1 MPGFANMVEKPP
13 SSAPTGQPQSQQRQQ
28 NPLPNSAQSQQQQP
42 QERPRSPPPPPTS
55 PISPSTRLPPDI
67 APAVP
72 VPTATGSST
81 RYTAVPSPSAVSFF
95 AANRPALTHLSQPD
109 QNAPPP
115 PSTSSAQAQ
124 PPLDAPP
131 PPRPLDFDT
140 NPDVLAIKSAISIL
154 QIQRAR
160 AQADIAALGRAKDA
174 ALREPLA
181 FVDDLR
187 AGRVST
193 APEAPTLFDP
203 FAPLDED
210 GDDSDSSSD
219 EDAAAADAS
228 ATKGKQP
235 AGAASKPANQRGKD
249 PSPPWRNLPKPQNV
263 VRCPPINWSQYAV
276 VGESLDKLH
285 NEQVA
290 RPNPGA
296 PAVMGA
302 GGVYEFKGGSS
313 SQAGAPGPRFVGVSA
328 PYDPQR
334 DKLEKKPRKTKG
346 TAV

>member
-1 MPGFANMVEKPP
+1 MTEKSP
-13 SSAPTGQPQSQQRQQ
+13 SSAQTGQPQQQRQLQ
-28 NPLPNSAQSQQQQP
+28 NPLPNSTQPQQRP

-109 QNAPPP
+109 QNAPPTQA
-115 PSTSSAQAQ
+115 STSSQAQ

-160 AQADIAALGRAKDA
+160 AQADMAALGRARDA
-174 ALREPLA
+174 AMREPLA
-181 FVDDLR
+181 FVEDLR
-187 AGRVST
+187 TGRVAT

-203 FAPLDED
+203 FAPLGEDED
-210 GDDSDSSSD
+210 DDSSSD
-219 EDAAAADAS
+219 EDAATADAS

-235 AGAASKPANQRGKD
+235 AGASSKPASQRGKD
-249 PSPPWRNLPKPQNV
+249 PSPPWRNLPRPQNV

-296 PAVMGA
+296 PAVMGS
-302 GGVYEFKGGSS
+302 GGVYEFKGGSP
-313 SQAGAPGPRFVGVSA
+313 SQPVGPGPRFVGVAA

-334 DKLEKKPRKTKG
+334 DKLEKKPRKPKG
-346 TAV
+346 AAV

>member
-1 MPGFANMVEKPP
+1 MAEKPP
-13 SSAPTGQPQSQQRQQ
+13 PSAPTGQQQSQQRQQ
-28 NPLPNSAQSQQQQP
+28 NPPLPNSTQPQQQP

-109 QNAPPP
+109 QNAGPALQAGT
-115 PSTSSAQAQ
+115 STSSQAQ

-187 AGRVST
+187 AGRVAT

-203 FAPLDED
+203 FAPLGED
-210 GDDSDSSSD
+210 DDDSDSSSD
-219 EDAAAADAS
+219 EDAAAAADAS

-235 AGAASKPANQRGKD
+235 AGTASSKPANQRGKD

-276 VGESLDKLH
+276 VGESLDRLH

-296 PAVMGA
+296 PAVVGPS
-302 GGVYEFKGGSS
+302 GVYEFKGGSS
-313 SQAGAPGPRFVGVSA
+313 SQAGAPGPRFVGVAA

-334 DKLEKKPRKTKG
+334 DKIEKKPRKQKG